1 MCFWFHVV
9 SSSFH
14 PLLYVLPEAPIP
26 YRKRRGPTRRIAA
39 GSLVKLAGAFGS
51 FSRHMFSFCTRM
63 GCPRFAEC
71 VFGAYGY
78 LGSKFFRQRTEASST
93 YLYREGWPLHVET
106 TEKPCGIGAVLRA
119 GPTLLQADITRG
131 HSKAATSHIYLYR
144 EGWPLSGKCLGNRA
158 GIGDFLR
165 AGPTLLQADITRGH
179 SKAATSH
186 IYLYRE
192 GWPLSGKCLGNRAG
206 IGDFLRAGPTLL
218 QADITRGHSKAAT
231 SHIYLYRE
239 GWPLSGKCLGNR
251 AGIGDFL
258 RAGPTLL
265 QADIT
270 RGHSKAATS
279 QETNENRRI
288 TRIEELTIVPTL
300 ATYPRLVS
308 FVSSGESD
316 APAAT
321 VWVLKRSDRGSVRR
335 YMEKMT
341 GLSRAQ
347 TRLIT
352 EYLPGTRGGHRLAG
366 GRG

>member
-1 MCFWFHVV
+1 MCYWFHVV

-93 YLYREGWPLHVET
+93 
-106 TEKPCGIGAVLRA
+106 
-119 GPTLLQADITRG
+119 
-131 HSKAATSHIYLYR
+131 
-144 EGWPLSGKCLGNRA
+144 
-158 GIGDFLR
+158 
-165 AGPTLLQADITRGH
+165 
-179 SKAATSH
+179 
-186 IYLYRE
+186 
-192 GWPLSGKCLGNRAG
+192 
-206 IGDFLRAGPTLL
+206 
-218 QADITRGHSKAAT
+218 
-231 SHIYLYRE
+231 YLYRE

-341 GLSRAQ
+341 GLSRA
-347 TRLIT
+347 
-352 EYLPGTRGGHRLAG
+352 
-366 GRG
+366 